1 MALLSRAALAAV
13 VVAAATCLPHA
24 AVALRPG
31 DPMPALAL
39 ESWSGAAATVAAP
52 ASGVLVVEIWAS
64 WCRPCREALPALA
77 DLLAATGDS
86 RLQVAAV
93 SIDGD
98 RAAADRFAVEVLGER
113 QLPLYR
119 DPAARVPATLG
130 APGMP
135 VTVVAVD
142 GVVRSVAVGFSPQAA
157 ADLRAVVTA
166 ALGRAATTPGI
177 TADSLRAPH

>member
-1 MALLSRAALAAV
+1 MAFLRAALAAV
-13 VVAAATCLPHA
+13 ALAATTCFPAAAA
-24 AVALRPG
+24 ALRPG
-31 DPMPALAL
+31 APMPALAL
-39 ESWSGAAATVAAP
+39 ESWSGASATVAAP

-77 DLLAATGDS
+77 DLLAATDDP
-86 RLQVAAV
+86 RLRVAAV
-93 SIDGD
+93 SIDSD

-113 QLPLYR
+113 RLPLYR
-119 DPAARVPATLG
+119 DPGARVPATLG

-157 ADLRAVVTA
+157 ADLRAVVSA
-166 ALGRAATTPGI
+166 ALGGAAATPGV
-177 TADSLRAPH
+177 TAGSRPDPR